1 MEGAP
6 LSRVLQV
13 RSQLQE
19 LVGRVVADRRGVTAV
34 ITGLALTT
42 LIGFCGLAVD
52 VVMWEVNQRAS

>member
-19 LVGRVVADRRGVTAV
+19 LTADRRGVTAV
-34 ITGLALTT
+34 ITAIALAT